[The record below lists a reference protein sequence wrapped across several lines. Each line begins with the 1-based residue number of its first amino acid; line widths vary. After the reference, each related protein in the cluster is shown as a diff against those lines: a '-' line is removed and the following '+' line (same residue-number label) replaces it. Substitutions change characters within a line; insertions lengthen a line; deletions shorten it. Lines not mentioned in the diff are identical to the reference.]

1 MMKTFVPPH
10 VSIVIPCSIDLILG
24 ESMLVSD
31 CLILGDSMLI
41 SDCFLYHML
50 RTLKD
55 HVNLSNT
62 YQGFDLAPC
71 L

>member
-1 MMKTFVPPH
+1 MMKTLVPPH

-24 ESMLVSD
+24 
-31 CLILGDSMLI
+31 DSMLI
-41 SDCFLYHML
+41 TDCFLYHML

-55 HVNLSNT
+55 HVNLWNT